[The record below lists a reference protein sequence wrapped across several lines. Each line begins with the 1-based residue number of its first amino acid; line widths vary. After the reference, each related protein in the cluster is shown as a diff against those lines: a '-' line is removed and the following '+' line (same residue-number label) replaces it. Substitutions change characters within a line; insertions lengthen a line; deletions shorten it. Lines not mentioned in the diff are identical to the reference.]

1 MGKIHFNRQKV
12 KETIATLEEEE
23 DQSEAESNQSAED
36 LKKRVAEIVRNN
48 NATETSI
55 EKVNSFLALN
65 KLHKRDKESELGRL
79 NNKKPS
85 VYKQSRSSNSLV
97 NG

>member
-1 MGKIHFNRQKV
+1 M
-12 KETIATLEEEE
+12 
-23 DQSEAESNQSAED
+23 
-36 LKKRVAEIVRNN
+36 KKRVAEIVRNN

-85 VYKQSRSSNSLV
+85 VYKQSRS
-97 NG
+97 

>member
-1 MGKIHFNRQKV
+1 M
-12 KETIATLEEEE
+12 
-23 DQSEAESNQSAED
+23 
-36 LKKRVAEIVRNN
+36 KKRVAEIVRNN

-85 VYKQSRSSNSLV
+85 VYKQSRSSNSLI